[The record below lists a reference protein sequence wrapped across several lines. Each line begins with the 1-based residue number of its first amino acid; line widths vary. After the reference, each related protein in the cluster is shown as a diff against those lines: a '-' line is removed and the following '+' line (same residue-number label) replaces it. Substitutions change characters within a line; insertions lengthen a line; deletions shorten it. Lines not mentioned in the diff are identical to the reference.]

1 MAKPYSED
9 LRERVVRAVER
20 GRSRREVARLFG
32 VSASFVIQL
41 MRRFRATGSVKPAK
55 FGGRKKPA
63 LAGREETVRALVAAA
78 PSATLAELQ
87 RQLSER
93 GIIVGRSSI
102 DRFLK
107 RLRLSFKKTL
117 CAAEQRRPDVA
128 AARLA
133 WRESQKSLDPRR
145 LAFIDETW
153 AATNMTPRYGRCE
166 IGKRLIAHA
175 PFGHWKTTTFIAALR
190 LDGLAA
196 PAVFDGPI
204 NGQTFLAYVEQVLAP
219 TLREGDI
226 VIVDNL
232 SSHKVAGVRRAI
244 EAVGAEIRR
253 LPFYSPDLD
262 PIEQVFAKIKNA
274 LRKLA
279 RRTIDDLWSGFAV
292 AIEDFTPNE
301 CQNYFRHAGY
311 GCA

>member
-55 FGGRKKPA
+55 FGGHKKPA

-107 RLRLSFKKTL
+107 RLRLSFKKNSL
-117 CAAEQRRPDVA
+117 RR
-128 AARLA
+128 R
-133 WRESQKSLDPRR
+133 
-145 LAFIDETW
+145 
-153 AATNMTPRYGRCE
+153 AAT
-166 IGKRLIAHA
+166 A
-175 PFGHWKTTTFIAALR
+175 
-190 LDGLAA
+190 
-196 PAVFDGPI
+196 
-204 NGQTFLAYVEQVLAP
+204 
-219 TLREGDI
+219 
-226 VIVDNL
+226 
-232 SSHKVAGVRRAI
+232 
-244 EAVGAEIRR
+244 
-253 LPFYSPDLD
+253 
-262 PIEQVFAKIKNA
+262 
-274 LRKLA
+274 
-279 RRTIDDLWSGFAV
+279 
-292 AIEDFTPNE
+292 
-301 CQNYFRHAGY
+301 
-311 GCA
+311 